1 MRLSSGHEEKSEVT
15 ASATP
20 GVLPP
25 DSAARKRI
33 PLCTGMLDYFPEAYN
48 AAACAYYEFVAPRAD
63 YDYNDEN
70 DLVEYIVEA
79 LRTRT
84 HLARAVACALELLRR
99 EVGDSR
105 SGAKNFFDRYALAL
119 CAVAEVSWHGNEKH
133 NPGQPLHHARGKSA
147 DHADCILRHLVER
160 GGFDGPIRHSAAL
173 AWRCLALLQETLEA
187 AGAPLAR
194 GARLPEPTP

>member
-1 MRLSSGHEEKSEVT
+1 VSISGRNEEKSEVT

-33 PLCTGMLDYFPEAYN
+33 PLCTGMLDYFPAAYN
-48 AAACAYYEFVAPRAD
+48 AAACAYYEFDVD
-63 YDYNDEN
+63 DEDED

-79 LRTRT
+79 LRERAQ
-84 HLARAVACALELLRR
+84 LAKAAVRALELLRR
-99 EVGDSR
+99 EVGGVR
-105 SGAKNFFDRYALAL
+105 ANAGNFFDRYALAL

-194 GARLPEPTP
+194 GARLPEAAP